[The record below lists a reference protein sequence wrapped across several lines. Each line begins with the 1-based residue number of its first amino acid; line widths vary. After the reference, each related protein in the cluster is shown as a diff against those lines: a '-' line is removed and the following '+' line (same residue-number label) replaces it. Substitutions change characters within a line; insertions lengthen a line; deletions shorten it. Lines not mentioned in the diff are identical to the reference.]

1 MKSITLPLTRIKQS
15 ILYYWL
21 FLLYF
26 VYSFKSMGMR
36 EPMSEIKKNESM
48 LEGLMHFMSTSMT
61 QQLLF

>member
-26 VYSFKSMGMR
+26 VYSFKNMGMR

>member
-1 MKSITLPLTRIKQS
+1 
-15 ILYYWL
+15 
-21 FLLYF
+21 
-26 VYSFKSMGMR
+26 MGMR